1 MCELTGSK
9 IHPTLADCLFL
20 LFCCWFSVK
29 YCWILHCFER
39 CFFFGGGGGGGR
51 IFWTFVSL
59 CPDLVGLSI
68 HFIHES
74 MPSVLE
80 ASSK

>member
-1 MCELTGSK
+1 MWELTGSK
-9 IHPTLADCLFL
+9 IHPTLADGLFL
-20 LFCCWFSVK
+20 LFCCYFSVK

-39 CFFFGGGGGGGR
+39 GFFCVCQKICTFG
-51 IFWTFVSL
+51 SL